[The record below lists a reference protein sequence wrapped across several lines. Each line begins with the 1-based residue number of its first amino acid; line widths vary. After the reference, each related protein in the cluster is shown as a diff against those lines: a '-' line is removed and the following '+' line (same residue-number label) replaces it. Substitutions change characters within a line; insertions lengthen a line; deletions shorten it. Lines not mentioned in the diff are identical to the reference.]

1 MTPSGRLTRST
12 GPLWLGV
19 DLGTQQAR
27 ALVVDDDGHVF
38 GAGSAPLTSTRGAGR
53 HEQDPRQWW
62 AAVVDATRAA
72 LAGLPADVV
81 AALAVTATS
90 GSVLLVDSAG
100 NPRTEALMYDDA
112 RAVTEAGAVDDAGAA
127 LWRSLGYTHMQP
139 TWALPKLLWLL
150 NRQPELV
157 ADTTRLCHQADLI
170 TARFVGRLVP
180 TDASN
185 ALKSGYDLVRERW
198 PDEVLTILGIPPQ
211 LLPAVVRP
219 GTVLGRVGPDAA
231 ALTGVPAG
239 IPVVAGMTD
248 GCAAQLGA
256 GCVEIGSWNS
266 VLGTTLVLKG
276 VSAQLIHDPAGSLY
290 CHRGPDGTWL
300 PGGASNCGAGVVT
313 EWFPGADLADLTARA
328 ARLPIGP
335 MAYPL
340 LARGER
346 FPFRALDAETFL
358 LGRPHTGPGVFAALL
373 LGVTCLERLCFD
385 RVTMLGAPTHG
396 TLTFTGGASR
406 NEYWSQMRTDM
417 LGRQVHIPEQNEPAL
432 GMAILA
438 ATSSGRSAKEAVAT
452 MVRRRGER
460 TPNTARVSE
469 LTGHYAQFLE
479 ALTARGW
486 LDNAT
491 ATYAAAR
498 L

>member
-1 MTPSGRLTRST
+1 MPSM

-53 HEQDPRQWW
+53 HEQEPRHWW

-72 LAGLPADVV
+72 LAGLRADAV
-81 AALAVTATS
+81 AGLAVTATS
-90 GSVLLVDSAG
+90 GSILLVDSAG

-112 RAVTEAGAVDDAGAA
+112 RAVAESVAVDDAGAA
-127 LWRSLGYTHMQP
+127 LWRALGYTHMQP

-150 NRQPELV
+150 NRQPEL
-157 ADTTRLCHQADLI
+157 ADGTTRLCHQSDLI
-170 TARFVGRLVP
+170 TARFVGHPVP

-185 ALKSGYDLVRERW
+185 ALKSGYDLLQERW
-198 PDEVLTILGIPPQ
+198 PEEVFTTLGIPPH

-256 GCVEIGSWNS
+256 GCVGIGSWNS

-300 PGGASNCGAGVVT
+300 PGGASSCGAGAVA
-313 EWFPGADLADLTARA
+313 EWFPGADLADLTSRA
-328 ARLPIGP
+328 SRSPIGP

-340 LARGER
+340 LTRGER

-358 LGRPHTGPGVFAALL
+358 LGRPDTDADVFAALL
-373 LGVTCLERLCFD
+373 LGVACVERLCFD

-396 TLTFTGGASR
+396 SLTFTGGATR
-406 NEYWSQMRTDM
+406 NEFWSQMRTDM
-417 LGRQVHIPEQNEPAL
+417 LGRQVHLPEQNEPAL

-438 ATSSGRSAKEAVAT
+438 ATSSGRSAKDAVAT
-452 MVRRRGER
+452 MVRRRAER
-460 TPNTARVSE
+460 TPNPARTSE
-469 LTGHYAQFLE
+469 LTERYAQFLE

-491 ATYAAAR
+491 ATYAVAR
-498 L
+498 F

>member
-1 MTPSGRLTRST
+1 MPSK

-38 GAGSAPLTSTRGAGR
+38 GAGSAPLTSTRGAGC
-53 HEQDPRQWW
+53 HEQDPRHWW

-72 LAGLPADVV
+72 LAGLRADAV
-81 AALAVTATS
+81 AGLAVTATS
-90 GSVLLVDSAG
+90 GSILLVDGAG

-112 RAVTEAGAVDDAGAA
+112 RAVAESVAVDDAGTA
-127 LWRSLGYTHMQP
+127 LWRALGYTHMQP

-150 NRQPELV
+150 NRQPEL
-157 ADTTRLCHQADLI
+157 ADGTTRLCHQADLI
-170 TARFVGRLVP
+170 TARFVGHPVP

-185 ALKSGYDLVRERW
+185 ALKSGYDLLQERW
-198 PDEVLTILGIPPQ
+198 PDEVFTTLGIPPH

-256 GCVEIGSWNS
+256 GCVGIGSWNS

-300 PGGASNCGAGVVT
+300 PGGASSCGAGAVA
-313 EWFPGADLADLTARA
+313 EWFPGADLSDLTTRA
-328 ARLPIGP
+328 ARLAIGP

-358 LGRPHTGPGVFAALL
+358 LGRPDTDADVFAALL
-373 LGVTCLERLCFD
+373 LGVACVERLCFD

-396 TLTFTGGASR
+396 SLTFTGGATR
-406 NEYWSQMRTDM
+406 NEYWSQLRTDM
-417 LGRQVHIPEQNEPAL
+417 LGREVHLPEQNEPAL

-438 ATSSGRSAKEAVAT
+438 ATSSGRSAKDAVAT

-460 TPNTARVSE
+460 TPNPARTSQLAE
-469 LTGHYAQFLE
+469 CYAQILA

-486 LDNAT
+486 LDDAT
-491 ATYAAAR
+491 ATYAVAR